1 MERYQVRGQES
12 AREVILM
19 NKLSERFIRFTSG
32 TVVLVMLLA
41 IMSLCIT
48 IGALMIKG
56 VWFIFQWLF

>member
-1 MERYQVRGQES
+1 
-12 AREVILM
+12 M
-19 NKLSERFIRFTSG
+19 NKLSERFIRLASG